1 MGAIMFLKPW
11 HAVDGDRRTHL
22 EAALALEIKP
32 GHVLAGRAIHVLAAR
47 QDFDDVL
54 CEIGEGSCAIVHM
67 TWSGKAESAPLSKH
81 EGVRI
86 VRRMADVP
94 RFTRR

>member
-1 MGAIMFLKPW
+1 MFLKPW

-47 QDFDDVL
+47 QDCDDVL

-67 TWSGKAESAPLSKH
+67 TWSGKAESAPFPSTRVFASFDEWQTYQDSL
-81 EGVRI
+81 GD
-86 VRRMADVP
+86 DVW
-94 RFTRR
+94 